1 MSGIGVV
8 VDTTVEH
15 GSGVLA
21 NTGSDEGLSTWVV
34 LDEVTNIVD
43 NTSNGNK
50 GTTVPGLGLVVVP
63 RDDWELLKWNTPIKS
78 GALLVELLLEL
89 LKTALLNLV
98 GLELLQVVGKAE
110 LLPNP
115 DGPLSWVVLIPGN
128 GVAIIRWELVVEV
141 VVSLTKSGDGGDEVI
156 SWRVTIIEWLV
167 TQPVSKRVDAE
178 SGLLDNE
185 DAEDTSVDKSSLP
198 VSPSKT
204 ADKHREDHSHEDDG
218 LDVIAV
224 LPNDDWV
231 IVQVGDVGSANA
243 LWVLLHDHPS
253 EVGVEETLAD

>member
-1 MSGIGVV
+1 MV

-15 GSGVLA
+15 SGGVLA

-43 NTSNGNK
+43 NTGNGNK
-50 GTTVPGLGLVVVP
+50 SATVLSLGLVVVP

-89 LKTALLNLV
+89 LKTPLLNLV
-98 GLELLQVVGKAE
+98 GLELLQIVGKAK
-110 LLPNP
+110 LLPDP
-115 DGPLSWVVLIPGN
+115 DGPLSWIVLIPGD
-128 GVAIIRWELVVEV
+128 GVAVIRWELVVEV
-141 VVSLTKSGDGGDEVI
+141 VVSLTKSGDGSDEVI
-156 SWRVTIIEWLV
+156 SWRVAVIEWLI

-178 SGLLDNE
+178 GGLLDNE
-185 DAEDTSVDKSSLP
+185 DAKDTSVDESSLP

-218 LDVIAV
+218 LDVVAV
-224 LPNDDWV
+224 LPNDNWV
-231 IVQVGDVGSANA
+231 IVQV
-243 LWVLLHDHPS
+243 
-253 EVGVEETLAD
+253 